1 MFDQQREYGELALTQ
16 ILEPSVFILMPASH
30 KALTFFWDLQNT
42 TAIEDDNR
50 ISLSKKYRFVNKYL
64 GFLRIWREVHLVC
77 ESEFKTFSQERDCL
91 RGLLPDLV
99 MGNLRNSNA
108 PGEVLV
114 MMKVLLLVIKI
125 QYDGNDLLGG
135 VHGSC
140 FILRNLFVGSS
151 GFCPFQCIATIA
163 MMPQMSSI

>member
-16 ILEPSVFILMPASH
+16 ILEPSVFILMPVSY

-50 ISLSKKYRFVNKYL
+50 ISLSKKYLANRFVNKYFV
-64 GFLRIWREVHLVC
+64 FLRIWREVHLVC

-114 MMKVLLLVIKI
+114 MMRVLLLAIKI
-125 QYDGNDLLGG
+125 QDDGNDLLGG

-140 FILRNLFVGSS
+140 FILWNFFEVRRDSNALQ
-151 GFCPFQCIATIA
+151 PFQ
-163 MMPQMSSI
+163 

>member
-1 MFDQQREYGELALTQ
+1 MFDQQRKYDELALTQ
-16 ILEPSVFILMPASH
+16 ILEPSVFILMPGSH

-50 ISLSKKYRFVNKYL
+50 ISLSKKYLANRFVNKYFV
-64 GFLRIWREVHLVC
+64 FLRIWREVHLVC

-140 FILRNLFVGSS
+140 FILWNFLEDCRDSVHSNALQ
-151 GFCPFQCIATIA
+151 PFQ
-163 MMPQMSSI
+163 

>member
-140 FILRNLFVGSS
+140 FILRNFLDDRRDSVHSNALQ
-151 GFCPFQCIATIA
+151 PFQ
-163 MMPQMSSI
+163 